1 MEEKNQK
8 LSEHDL
14 DELMKEITNDIENR
28 SSVIFYVDYKGDLLM
43 LTTGQ
48 ITEAQQKTAEKMA
61 IVAGSHSIILSIVLK
76 LEIVF
81 EKILYKIHLW
91 KNKKKS

>member
-1 MEEKNQK
+1 MEEENQK
-8 LSEHDL
+8 LSERDL
-14 DELMKEITNDIENR
+14 DELMKEITNDIEKR
-28 SSVIFYVDYKGDLLM
+28 SSVIFYIDHKGDLLM

-61 IVAGSHSIILSIVLK
+61 IVAGSHSIVLNVILK
-76 LEIVF
+76 LEIFF

-91 KNKKKS
+91 RNSKKT